1 VGDFLFLAM
10 LHPSERRNRMDF
22 AVICLDR
29 PGTKA
34 LRARTRLAHMEY
46 INGYRPKMVMGGA
59 LLDDD
64 GETRVGMMLAID
76 LPDRE
81 SVEQF
86 MRNEPYNKAGIFET
100 VLIRS
105 VHKVFP
111 EDDPSIFDNMIDA
124 ERSRAAVANR
134 TA

>member
-1 VGDFLFLAM
+1 MA
-10 LHPSERRNRMDF
+10 F

-29 PGTKA
+29 PATSA
-34 LRARTRLAHMEY
+34 LRAQTRLAHMEY

-64 GETRVGMMLAID
+64 GETRVGMVLAID

-86 MRNEPYNKAGIFET
+86 MHNEPYNKAGIFET
-100 VLIRS
+100 VVIRR

-111 EDDPSIFDNMIDA
+111 EDDPSIFDSMIEA
-124 ERSRAAVANR
+124 ERSRAAAANQR
-134 TA
+134 A